1 MIEEPNL
8 QQKGQKDGTAQER
21 AKDLLLAEEEGACS
35 ETLRWNRDKEF
46 SMQYGC
52 VSSEV
57 CNGVN
62 DRWTQGGSPVTALN
76 QLVLGGSGS
85 SRDLQR
91 QSDEP
96 HLRE

>member
-1 MIEEPNL
+1 MKMSRDWPVMGIYNSPNSDALLPDRRKTAHNPVEP
-8 QQKGQKDGTAQER
+8 GQGILNAIQV
-21 AKDLLLAEEEGACS
+21 CS
-35 ETLRWNRDKEF
+35 
-46 SMQYGC
+46 SA
-52 VSSEV
+52 V

-62 DRWTQGGSPVTALN
+62 DRWTRGPDARPGSLVVALN

-91 QSDEP
+91 QSDAP